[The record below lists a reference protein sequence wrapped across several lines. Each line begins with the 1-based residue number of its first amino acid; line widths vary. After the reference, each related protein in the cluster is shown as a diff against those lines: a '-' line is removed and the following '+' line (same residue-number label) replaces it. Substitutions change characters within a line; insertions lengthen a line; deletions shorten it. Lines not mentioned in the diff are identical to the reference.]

1 MPGEAVAA
9 AEAGDGAWPGV
20 TFRIPDPEHA
30 LAGVRLLQEVRIAAD
45 LLEFRP
51 AGDSWELALDRPP
64 LARMEYLLEL
74 RYPGGGS
81 KVVPDPGNPRQVA
94 GAFGRKSVLE
104 FPGYSPPRWLSARAD
119 PGRGAAADVA
129 ASAVGGAIAVR
140 MWAPADAADDEPLPL
155 LVVHDGPEYDALAGL
170 TQYLGAGIAGG
181 WLPRLR
187 AALLSPGTRNSWY
200 SANPRYARAL
210 ARQVVPALAG
220 LAACTVRIG
229 MGTSL
234 GGLAMLHAQ
243 CRYPDVVDALFLQSG
258 SFFVPGLDSQ
268 ERRFRYY
275 RRITAFTAAVRAS
288 GPADRPVPAILTCG
302 AIEENIEN
310 NRLMLSA
317 LQSRG
322 YPARLHEVPD
332 MHNYTAWRDAFD
344 PYLTDLLAQVGS
356 AEVGSAQVGRQD
368 SADRGRRR

>member
-1 MPGEAVAA
+1 
-9 AEAGDGAWPGV
+9 
-20 TFRIPDPEHA
+20 
-30 LAGVRLLQEVRIAAD
+30 
-45 LLEFRP
+45 
-51 AGDSWELALDRPP
+51 
-64 LARMEYLLEL
+64 
-74 RYPGGGS
+74 
-81 KVVPDPGNPRQVA
+81 
-94 GAFGRKSVLE
+94 
-104 FPGYSPPRWLSARAD
+104 
-119 PGRGAAADVA
+119 
-129 ASAVGGAIAVR
+129 
-140 MWAPADAADDEPLPL
+140 
-155 LVVHDGPEYDALAGL
+155 
-170 TQYLGAGIAGG
+170 
-181 WLPRLR
+181 
-187 AALLSPGTRNSWY
+187 
-200 SANPRYARAL
+200 
-210 ARQVVPALAG
+210 
-220 LAACTVRIG
+220 
-229 MGTSL
+229 
-234 GGLAMLHAQ
+234 MLHAQ

-310 NRLMLSA
+310 NRLMLSS